1 MKKPHPHSAEA
12 VMERCEN
19 QIAEIRTL
27 AHILLGRLAFSFDL
41 SRGVVDGETVTLKF
55 QQESIHTTDWVAG
68 KIWSAAADLDDF
80 LGEARNAQ
88 TEAEENGRTL
98 A

>member
-27 AHILLGRLAFSFDL
+27 AHILLARLEFSFDR

-55 QQESIHTTDWVAG
+55 QQFGPSSSCSTPSRFSCKG
-68 KIWSAAADLDDF
+68 
-80 LGEARNAQ
+80 
-88 TEAEENGRTL
+88 
-98 A
+98 